1 MVDPELEWGLVFNA
15 DGSINILKSPCF
27 DVGFEDETTVEEYLE
42 RVIPILASIIDQR
55 FSSYD
60 WSLVG
65 HPLRPSP
72 LATSPPTK
80 FFGAIFVVV
89 ISFIIWLT
97 FLR

>member
-1 MVDPELEWGLVFNA
+1 MAAPEFEWGLVFNA

-27 DVGFEDETTVEEYLE
+27 DVGFEDDATVEEYLD
-42 RVIPILASIIDQR
+42 RVIPILVSIIDRR
-55 FSSYD
+55 FSIYD
-60 WSLVG
+60 WSLVS
-65 HPLRPSP
+65 HPLHPSP

-89 ISFIIWLT
+89 ISLIIWLF